1 MLFYFFYLYLGK
13 IKKKMKKIFLAFSIL
28 FLVLTACKDKCE
40 GVTCLNNGICVD
52 GTCYCPEGF
61 SGSDCNIEDPCRTT
75 NCLND
80 GTCVDGTCNC
90 PTGYTGTN
98 CENTVATK
106 FLGTYNVI
114 CNGTLDVDG
123 NNVDFNDEPAIAK
136 IYQGEKLDE
145 IIIYTELEKIT
156 NDIPMVVDA
165 TAEVDG
171 NNYDLDATPENID
184 VNVVGVNIS
193 LTFLV
198 DGTGELSNGD
208 STLTSEIIFTGDLS
222 GTINC
227 VGTKQF

>member
-1 MLFYFFYLYLGK
+1 
-13 IKKKMKKIFLAFSIL
+13 MKKILLAFSIL
-28 FLVLTACKDKCE
+28 FIVLTGCKDKCE
-40 GVTCLNNGICVD
+40 GVACLNNGICVD
-52 GTCYCPEGF
+52 GTCHCQDGF
-61 SGSDCNIEDPCRTT
+61 SGSDCNIEDPCRTS

-80 GTCVDGTCNC
+80 GTCIDGTCDC
-90 PTGYTGTN
+90 PTGYVGTN

-106 FLGTYNVI
+106 FLGTYHII
-114 CNGTLDVDG
+114 CNGTLDVNG
-123 NNVDFNDEPAIAK
+123 NDVDFNNEPAIAK

-145 IIIYTELEKIT
+145 IIIYTELEMIT

-171 NNYDLDATPENID
+171 NEYELDATSKSID
-184 VNVVGVNIS
+184 VSIGIDIS

-198 DGTGELSNGD
+198 EGTGELSNGD
-208 STLTSEIIFTGDLS
+208 STLTSVIEFSGDLD